1 MIKKLIHFSDLHV
14 RLFKDHN
21 LYRSILEEA
30 FSQWRKINPDRIV
43 FTGDLVHSKNQM
55 TPELVEFIAWV
66 LTECS
71 KIAKTIVIIGN
82 HDYLENNDSRLDAL
96 TPVIDS
102 LKNDNIVYLKN
113 RGVYEDENVNWC
125 VYSLVQHNIPPE
137 IPQNGKVNIGLFHG
151 PIQGLKTDL
160 GYSFG
165 EESFDS
171 SKFNGLEI
179 TLCGDIH
186 KRQII
191 YTESIIEIDE
201 ELLDV
206 YVKKG
211 WEKA

>member
-1 MIKKLIHFSDLHV
+1 MDYFPLIIFLILIIILLIAFYINIFLKK
-14 RLFKDHN
+14 N
-21 LYRSILEEA
+21 YLEEK
-30 FSQWRKINPDRIV
+30 FS
-43 FTGDLVHSKNQM
+43 GSL
-55 TPELVEFIAWV
+55 
-66 LTECS
+66 
-71 KIAKTIVIIGN
+71 
-82 HDYLENNDSRLDAL
+82 
-96 TPVIDS
+96 DS
-102 LKNDNIVYLKN
+102 LPLSGATAYLRNYDIPISQSNTQLNPLDNNYLYPSSCKLNDQCKAMGLIGSSNPSI
-113 RGVYEDENVNWC
+113 C
-125 VYSLVQHNIPPE
+125 I
-137 IPQNGKVNIGLFHG
+137 QNGKINIGLFHG
-151 PIQGLKTDL
+151 PINGLKTDL